1 MPIYKIYDRNTDF
14 ESDVSIFIPFQ
25 MSLLYDILF
34 NKTCLVYFLEILS
47 FEVVQKGKLAWCAI
61 GETLRLRL
69 FQKP

>member
-14 ESDVSIFIPFQ
+14 ESDVSICIPFH

-47 FEVVQKGKLAWCAI
+47 FEVVQKSKLAWCAI